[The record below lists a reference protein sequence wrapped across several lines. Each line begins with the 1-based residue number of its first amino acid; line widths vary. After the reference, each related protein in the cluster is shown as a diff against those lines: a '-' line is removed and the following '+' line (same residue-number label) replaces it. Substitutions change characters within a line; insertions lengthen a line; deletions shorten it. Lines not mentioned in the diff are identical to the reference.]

1 MTQAEVFTAVP
12 EHLPKN
18 FPFYNWVPKP
28 LGIAFLVILFIPI
41 MTVSGAYTV
50 NSSEMVGGLGI
61 QSEHI
66 AFISFVT
73 SIGMAAFS
81 PFFYSLVSVRR
92 QKLMSLVG
100 FSLLAVQSYICAN
113 TDSLFILALN
123 SLIMGF
129 VRQTLLMCT
138 LFTLIKYGFGIEATR
153 NVSPGNE
160 PTDEAGWDALDTEKK
175 ASQPIIYFFFMLL
188 GQIGTWITAW
198 FAYNYH
204 WQMVYYAMLGAILVA
219 LLITLVC
226 MPYNPYPTKH
236 SPLSFSKFGNV
247 VVFCIM
253 CCSFVYVAVYGK
265 TYDWFDNASICW
277 AMVICVVSTL
287 LFIYLE
293 KTRRS
298 PYFMLKAFKSRSI
311 QGGILLF
318 IGLMICNSSSMLV
331 NIFVGVGMK
340 TDQIQV
346 AALGN
351 WVLVGYFIGLV
362 TILILNNKGV
372 HFKWFFAMGFI
383 LIGAASLF
391 MYFEVQT
398 DGMLER
404 MKWPV
409 IIRATGM
416 MLLYSLIAVYANQR
430 MPYKLLSTWVC
441 IMLTVRMVIAPGIG
455 AALYQ
460 TVFQYRQ
467 QYYITR
473 YAHDYD
479 RTNIASATTY
489 DQTARGMQYQGKS
502 ETEAQN
508 MAAMSAKGK
517 VQVQAT
523 LSAIKE
529 MAGWTIYACII
540 LAGLMLVVPWP
551 KRDISKDTREW
562 YINY

>member
-1 MTQAEVFTAVP
+1 MTQAEIYTAVP

-66 AFISFVT
+66 AFLSFVT

-92 QKLMSLVG
+92 QKMMSLVG

-113 TDSLFILALN
+113 TDSMFILALN

-129 VRQTLLMCT
+129 VRQTLLMCN

-153 NVSPGNE
+153 NVTPGNE
-160 PTDEAGWDALDTEKK
+160 PTDEAGWDAIDTEKK

-188 GQIGTWITAW
+188 GQIGTWLTAW

-247 VVFCIM
+247 VVFCLM
-253 CCSFVYVAVYGK
+253 CCSFVYVTVYGK
-265 TYDWFDNASICW
+265 VYDWYDSPNIRLAT
-277 AMVICVVSTL
+277 AICVTSSL
-287 LFIYLE
+287 LFFYLE

-318 IGLMICNSSSMLV
+318 IGLMVCN
-331 NIFVGVGMK
+331 
-340 TDQIQV
+340 
-346 AALGN
+346 
-351 WVLVGYFIGLV
+351 FIGLV
-362 TILILNNKGV
+362 TILLLNNKGV
-372 HFKWFFAMGFI
+372 HFKWFFALGFV
-383 LIGAASLF
+383 LIAAASLF

-398 DGMLER
+398 DGLFER

-409 IIRATGM
+409 VIRATGM

-455 AALYQ
+455 SALYQ
-460 TVFQYRQ
+460 VVFQHRQ

-479 RTNIASATTY
+479 RTNIETAKTY

-502 ETEAQN
+502 ETEAQH

-529 MAGWTIYACII
+529 MSGWTIYACLI

-551 KRDISKDTREW
+551 KRDISKDTKEW
-562 YINY
+562 YVNY

>member
-1 MTQAEVFTAVP
+1 MTQAEIYTAVP
-12 EHLPKN
+12 AHLPKK

-41 MTVSGAYTV
+41 MTVSGAYSV

-81 PFFYSLVSVRR
+81 PFFYQLVCVRR
-92 QKLMSLVG
+92 QKMMSLVG
-100 FSLLAVQSYICAN
+100 FSILAVQSYICAN

-129 VRQTLLMCT
+129 VRQTLLMCN

-153 NVSPGNE
+153 NVTPGNE
-160 PTDEAGWDALDTEKK
+160 PKDEAGWDALDTEKK

-204 WQMVYYAMLGAILVA
+204 WQMVYYAMLGSILVA
-219 LLITLVC
+219 LLITLLC
-226 MPYNPYPTKH
+226 MPYNPYPTKR

-247 VVFCIM
+247 VVFCLM
-253 CCSFVYVAVYGK
+253 CCSFVYVTVYGK
-265 TYDWFDNASICW
+265 VYDWYDSREICW
-277 AMVICVVSTL
+277 ATAICVASTL

-298 PYFMLKAFKSRSI
+298 PYFML
-311 QGGILLF
+311 
-318 IGLMICNSSSMLV
+318 
-331 NIFVGVGMK
+331 
-340 TDQIQV
+340 DQIQV

-351 WVLVGYFIGLV
+351 RVLLGYFIGLV
-362 TILILNNKGV
+362 TILILNSKGV
-372 HFKWFFAMGFI
+372 HFKWFFAMGFL

-409 IIRATGM
+409 VIRATGM

-430 MPYKLLSTWVC
+430 MPSTWVC

-455 AALYQ
+455 SALYQ
-460 TVFQYRQ
+460 VVFQYRQ
-467 QYYITR
+467 QYYVTR

-479 RTNIASATTY
+479 RTNAETAKTY
-489 DQTARGMQYQGKS
+489 DMTARGMQYQGKS
-502 ETEAQN
+502 ETEAQH
-508 MAAMSAKGK
+508 MAATSTKGK

-551 KRDISKDTREW
+551 KRDISKDTPEW

>member
-1 MTQAEVFTAVP
+1 
-12 EHLPKN
+12 
-18 FPFYNWVPKP
+18 
-28 LGIAFLVILFIPI
+28 
-41 MTVSGAYTV
+41 
-50 NSSEMVGGLGI
+50 
-61 QSEHI
+61 
-66 AFISFVT
+66 
-73 SIGMAAFS
+73 
-81 PFFYSLVSVRR
+81 
-92 QKLMSLVG
+92 
-100 FSLLAVQSYICAN
+100 
-113 TDSLFILALN
+113 
-123 SLIMGF
+123 
-129 VRQTLLMCT
+129 
-138 LFTLIKYGFGIEATR
+138 
-153 NVSPGNE
+153 
-160 PTDEAGWDALDTEKK
+160 
-175 ASQPIIYFFFMLL
+175 MLL

-204 WQMVYYAMLGAILVA
+204 WQMVYYAMLGSILVA
-219 LLITLVC
+219 LLITLLC
-226 MPYNPYPTKH
+226 MPYNPYPTKR

-247 VVFCIM
+247 VVFCLM
-253 CCSFVYVAVYGK
+253 CCSFVYVTVYGK
-265 TYDWFDNASICW
+265 VYDWYDSREICW
-277 AMVICVVSTL
+277 ATAICVASTL
-287 LFIYLE
+287 SFIYLE

-318 IGLMICNSSSMLV
+318 IALMICNSSSMLV

-351 WVLVGYFIGLV
+351 WVLLGYFIGLV
-362 TILILNNKGV
+362 TILILNSKGV
-372 HFKWFFAMGFI
+372 HFKWFFAMGFL

-409 IIRATGM
+409 VIRATGM

-455 AALYQ
+455 SALYQ
-460 TVFQYRQ
+460 VVFQYRQ
-467 QYYITR
+467 QYYVTR

-479 RTNIASATTY
+479 RTNAETAKTY
-489 DQTARGMQYQGKS
+489 DMTARGMQYQGKS
-502 ETEAQN
+502 ETEAQH
-508 MAAMSAKGK
+508 MAAMSTKGK

-540 LAGLMLVVPWP
+540 LAGVMLVVPWP

>member
-1 MTQAEVFTAVP
+1 MTQAEIYQAVSP
-12 EHLPKN
+12 KLPKN
-18 FPFYNWVPKP
+18 FPFYDWVPKP

-81 PFFYSLVSVRR
+81 PFFYTLVSVRR
-92 QKLMSLVG
+92 QKMMSLVG
-100 FSLLAVQSYICAN
+100 FSILAVQSYICAN

-129 VRQTLLMCT
+129 VRQTLLMCN

-153 NVSPGNE
+153 NVTPGNE
-160 PTDEAGWDALDTEKK
+160 PKDEAGWDALDTEKK

-204 WQMVYYAMLGAILVA
+204 WQMVYYAMLGSILVA
-219 LLITLVC
+219 LLITLLC

-247 VVFCIM
+247 VVFCLM
-253 CCSFVYVAVYGK
+253 CCSFVYVTVYGK
-265 TYDWFDNASICW
+265 VYDWYDSREICW
-277 AMVICVVSTL
+277 ATAICVASTL
-287 LFIYLE
+287 SFIYLE

-351 WVLVGYFIGLV
+351 WVLLVYFIGLV
-362 TILILNNKGV
+362 TILILNSKGV
-372 HFKWFFAMGFI
+372 HFKWFFAMGFL

-409 IIRATGM
+409 VIRATGM
-416 MLLYSLIAVYANQR
+416 MILYALTAAYANQR
-430 MPYKLLSTWVC
+430 MPFKYLSTWIC
-441 IMLTVRMVIAPGIG
+441 IMLTVRMVVGPSIG
-455 AALYQ
+455 GALYTNVLQ
-460 TVFQYRQ
+460 ERQ
-467 QYYITR
+467 QHYVTR
-473 YAHDYD
+473 YAQNVDLLNPD
-479 RTNIASATTY
+479 ASASFLGTV
-489 DQTARGMQYQGKS
+489 QGMKYQGKS
-502 ETEAQN
+502 ETEARN
-508 MAAMSAKGK
+508 MAAISTKGRI
-517 VQVQAT
+517 QVQAT
-523 LSAIKE
+523 LSALKE
-529 MAGWTIYACII
+529 MAGWTIYG
-540 LAGLMLVVPWP
+540 GLICMIFVLVVPYP
-551 KRDISKDTREW
+551 KRKLLT
-562 YINY
+562 

>member
-1 MTQAEVFTAVP
+1 
-12 EHLPKN
+12 
-18 FPFYNWVPKP
+18 
-28 LGIAFLVILFIPI
+28 
-41 MTVSGAYTV
+41 MTVSGAYSV

-81 PFFYSLVSVRR
+81 PFFYQLVCVRR
-92 QKLMSLVG
+92 QKMMSLVG
-100 FSLLAVQSYICAN
+100 FSILAVQSYICAN

-129 VRQTLLMCT
+129 VRQTLLMCN

-160 PTDEAGWDALDTEKK
+160 PSDEAGWDALDTEKK

-188 GQIGTWITAW
+188 GQIGTWLTAW

-204 WQMVYYAMLGAILVA
+204 WQMVYYAMLGSILVA

-226 MPYNPYPTKH
+226 MPYNPYPTKR

-247 VVFCIM
+247 VVFCLM
-253 CCSFVYVAVYGK
+253 CCSFIYIMVYGK
-265 TYDWFDNASICW
+265 VYDWYDDASICW
-277 AMVICVVSTL
+277 ATAICVVSTL
-287 LFIYLE
+287 LFVYLE

-298 PYFMLKAFKSRSI
+298 PYFMLKAFRSRSI

-318 IGLMICNSSSMLV
+318 IALMICNSSSMLV

-346 AALGN
+346 ATLGN
-351 WVLVGYFIGLV
+351 WVLLGYFIGLV
-362 TILILNNKGV
+362 SILLLNNKGV
-372 HFKWFFAMGFI
+372 HFKWFFALGFI

-409 IIRATGM
+409 VIRATGM

-455 AALYQ
+455 SALYQ
-460 TVFQYRQ
+460 NLFQYRQ

-479 RTNIASATTY
+479 RTDAATAMTY

-502 ETEAQN
+502 ETEAQH
-508 MAAMSAKGK
+508 MAAISAKSK

-523 LSAIKE
+523 ISAIKE
-529 MAGWTIYACII
+529 ISGWTIYACII
-540 LAGLMLVVPWP
+540 FAGLMLVVPWP

-562 YINY
+562 FVNY